1 MAGEETAKWREYLE
15 DAASAAKDRKRSK
28 GASDA
33 VTVSQPAKNP
43 LLMNLT
49 PTMYV
54 SRRAVVT
61 QSHSLSVVPH
71 PHPPP
76 PHPSPSLARP
86 DPLAE
91 PHRVVCVGYGGD

>member
-61 QSHSLSVVPH
+61 QSHSLSLVPQ
-71 PHPPP
+71 P
-76 PHPSPSLARP
+76 PSPSLARP